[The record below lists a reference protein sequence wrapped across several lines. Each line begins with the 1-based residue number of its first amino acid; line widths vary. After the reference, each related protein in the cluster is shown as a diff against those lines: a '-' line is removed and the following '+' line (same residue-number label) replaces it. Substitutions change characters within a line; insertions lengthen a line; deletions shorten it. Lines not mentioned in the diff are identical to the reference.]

1 MTYYESYLK
10 CKTLEELL
18 TEVEND
24 IALAI
29 AINND
34 RLPIIKNAA
43 EEVIDLKFKES
54 EVES

>member
-24 IALAI
+24 IALAV

-43 EEVIDLKFKES
+43 EEVINLKFKES
-54 EVES
+54 ES